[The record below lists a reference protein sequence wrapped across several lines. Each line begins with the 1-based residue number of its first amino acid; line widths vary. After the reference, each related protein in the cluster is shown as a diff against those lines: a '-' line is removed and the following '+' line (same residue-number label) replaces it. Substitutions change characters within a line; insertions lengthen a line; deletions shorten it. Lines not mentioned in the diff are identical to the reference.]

1 MKALSVLI
9 VDDDRDFGQSL
20 AIFLR
25 LEGYEVESVFDGEA
39 AVEKFRAR
47 DFDAAF
53 LDVKLPGMNGVESF
67 LEIRKLKPGA
77 RVFIMTG
84 FSVEELLR
92 KAVDNGA
99 VGVFH
104 KPLDLGEVLKA
115 LKAAAPSGIVLVA
128 DDDPD
133 FVRAMEMA
141 LTENGYSVC
150 HAHTGREAVDRMFEG
165 VVDYLVLDLRLPVL
179 SGLEVYLELKKQGLA
194 VPTVIVTGYAVEEAE
209 SINVLRAMNVTGCL
223 VKPFD
228 PAELAQ
234 ALEEM
239 SNGRDTR

>member
-1 MKALSVLI
+1 MKPLSVLI

-20 AIFLR
+20 ANFLR
-25 LEGYEVESVFDGEA
+25 LEGHQVELAFDGET
-39 AVEKFRAR
+39 AVEKFRIR

-67 LEIRKLKPGA
+67 LEIRKLKPDA
-77 RVFIMTG
+77 TVFMMTG

-92 KAVDNGA
+92 KAMDNGA

-104 KPLDLGEVLKA
+104 KPLDLDEVLKT
-115 LKAAAPSGIVLVA
+115 LEAATPAGIVLVA

-133 FVRAMEMA
+133 FVSAMEMT
-141 LTENGYSVC
+141 LTEKGYSVC
-150 HAHTGREAVDRMFEG
+150 HARTGREAVDRMLKG
-165 VVDYLVLDLRLPVL
+165 GVDYLVLDLRLPVL
-179 SGLEVYLELKKQGLA
+179 SGLEVYLELKKQDHT
-194 VPTVIVTGYAVEEAE
+194 VPTVIVTGFAAEEAE
-209 SINVLRAMNVTGCL
+209 SINALRDMNVTGCL

-239 SNGRDTR
+239 SKGRN

>member
-1 MKALSVLI
+1 MKPLSVLI

-20 AIFLR
+20 ANFLR
-25 LEGYEVESVFDGEA
+25 LEGREVELAFDGEA

-67 LEIRKLKPGA
+67 LEIRKLKPDA
-77 RVFIMTG
+77 KVFMMTG

-92 KAVDNGA
+92 KAMDNGA

-104 KPLDLGEVLKA
+104 KPLDLDEVLKA
-115 LKAAAPSGIVLVA
+115 LEAVAPTGIVLVA
-128 DDDPD
+128 DDDPE
-133 FVRAMEMA
+133 FVRAIKVA
-141 LTENGYSVC
+141 LTEKGYSVC
-150 HAHTGREAVDRMFEG
+150 HGHTGREAVDRMLEG
-165 VVDYLVLDLRLPVL
+165 GVDYLVLDLRLPVL
-179 SGLEVYLELKKQGLA
+179 SGLEVYLELKKRGRA

-209 SINVLRAMNVTGCL
+209 SIDALRAMNVTGCL

-239 SNGRDTR
+239 SKGRG

>member
-1 MKALSVLI
+1 MKPLNILI
-9 VDDDRDFGQSL
+9 VDDDRDFGRSL
-20 AIFLR
+20 ANFLR
-25 LEGYEVESVFDGEA
+25 LEGHEVVLAFDSEA

-67 LEIRKLKPGA
+67 LEIRKLKPDA
-77 RVFIMTG
+77 KVFMMTG

-92 KAVDNGA
+92 TAMDNGA

-104 KPLDLGEVLKA
+104 KPLDLDEVLKA
-115 LKAAAPSGIVLVA
+115 LEAAAPTGIVLVA

-133 FVRAMEMA
+133 FVRAIKVA
-141 LTENGYSVC
+141 LTEKGYSVC
-150 HAHTGREAVDRMFEG
+150 HAHTGREAVDRMLEG
-165 VVDYLVLDLRLPVL
+165 GVDYLVLDLRLLVL
-179 SGLEVYLELKKQGLA
+179 SGLEVYLELKERGRT

-209 SINVLRAMNVTGCL
+209 SIDTLRAMNVTGCL

-228 PAELAQ
+228 PAELVQ

-239 SNGRDTR
+239 SKGRG